1 MLAATRSRIT
11 PYAIGLLLATVI
23 AVVVAFLSEH
33 YGGPVRLFGLLIDIA
48 FHFLSEDETCATG
61 IDFAAKTQPRLWVCG
76 SAWQR

>member
-1 MLAATRSRIT
+1 MRAGCCSPRSS
-11 PYAIGLLLATVI
+11 
-23 AVVVAFLSEH
+23 VVVAFLSEL

-61 IDFAAKTQPRLWVCG
+61 IDFAAKTQPRFWVCG